1 MLKLVVENY
10 YREVHPLSLYDVL
23 LTALLVVS
31 VLLIIVVLMQPSKTN
46 AASTLTG
53 GAEQLFGK
61 QKARGFEAVLRQ
73 ITVVLG
79 ALFILI
85 ALALTYLSSN

>member
-1 MLKLVVENY
+1 
-10 YREVHPLSLYDVL
+10 
-23 LTALLVVS
+23 
-31 VLLIIVVLMQPSKTN
+31 N

>member
-1 MLKLVVENY
+1 M
-10 YREVHPLSLYDVL
+10 SLYDVL

-61 QKARGFEAVLRQ
+61 QKALRQ

>member
-1 MLKLVVENY
+1 M
-10 YREVHPLSLYDVL
+10 SLYDVL
-23 LTALLVVS
+23 LTALWVVS

>member
-1 MLKLVVENY
+1 M
-10 YREVHPLSLYDVL
+10 SLYDVL

-53 GAEQLFGK
+53 GAERLFGK